1 MEKKSR
7 LSIWK
12 KNKEHFPVLLDH
24 PLDPE
29 FEKLLQK
36 RETQKSR
43 KGYSNL
49 ELTKL
54 SKELIFDIKDGKP
67 LIHVISPALDTKTL
81 ELKYDNYLD
90 IHYSGNSKEIEKEV
104 VNTLGLAVA
113 LDVPIYPENDDVE
126 KDLAYYYQKLIVD
139 GFTAPDEK
147 GKDVKLRPTNT
158 KKIEDYKV
166 ENFTNID
173 LTRFWSPTD
182 LLLLKDAV
190 KNELLKLSN
199 AHRTLSY
206 LEVAINELETLLLKK
221 ERNENKLQQVLTK
234 YPILFGLE
242 YLRVIPKHMLGSEYE
257 VDYAL
262 EKYSGL
268 IDLMEIES
276 SNLPLFTKAGN
287 PSSHLVHAEQQ
298 VIDWLDWV
306 EKNNAYARSKAEG
319 LITPKGYV
327 VIGRNTS
334 LDDKTKASLI
344 RRNKAFNGMITILTY
359 DDVLNNAKTILK
371 LLKKEN

>member
-1 MEKKSR
+1 MKKKSR
-7 LSIWK
+7 LSAWK
-12 KNKEHFPVLLDH
+12 RNKETFPMLLDH

-29 FEKLLQK
+29 FEKFLQT
-36 RETQKSR
+36 RKSTKEK

-67 LIHVISPALDTKTL
+67 IIHVISPVLDTKKL

-90 IHYSGNSKEIEKEV
+90 IHYSGNEKEIEKEV

-113 LDVPIYPENDDVE
+113 LDVPIYPENDAVE
-126 KDLAYYYQKLIVD
+126 KDLAHYYQKLIID
-139 GFTAPDEK
+139 GFTAPDKE

-166 ENFTNID
+166 ENFTNVD
-173 LTRFWSPTD
+173 LTKFWSPTD

-199 AHRTLSY
+199 AHRTLTY
-206 LEVAINELETLLLKK
+206 LELAITEFEELLNQKQ
-221 ERNENKLQQVLTK
+221 RNENKLQQVLTT

-242 YLRVIPKHMLGSEYE
+242 YSRVIPKHKLGSEFE

-276 SNLPLFTKAGN
+276 SNLPLFTKGGN
-287 PSSHLVHAEQQ
+287 PSNYLVHAEQQ

-306 EKNNAYARSKAEG
+306 EKNGAYARSKAEG
-319 LITPKGYV
+319 LITPKAFV
-327 VIGRNTS
+327 VIGRRFS
-334 LDDKTKASLI
+334 LNEKTKASLI
-344 RRNKAFNGMITILTY
+344 RRNKAFNGVINILTY
-359 DDVLNNAKTILK
+359 DDVLNNAKSILK